1 MFDELVKKK
10 EKEKGVSERTN
21 STMAEI
27 DDGPNGAC
35 TLHKGSTTNVN
46 FIKTYLYVIHSF
58 FYKT

>member
-46 FIKTYLYVIHSF
+46 FESRTESPMTKSSRT
-58 FYKT
+58 